1 MDEPLLS
8 VVMPMHNARLFV
20 DESIRSILNQTLQ
33 DFHFI
38 ILDDASTDGS
48 HEIVQQWAR
57 RDSRIEF
64 HQSES
69 CLGLTGSSNL
79 IVSKVKTPFV
89 ARMDA
94 DDISH
99 PDRLKR
105 QVELLQQRPDIGA
118 VGTLCTGID
127 ASGREIRPRDRWR
140 VVRRSRYVP
149 FSHGSATFRK
159 DLFDA
164 IGGYRVCHGA
174 GEDQD
179 LFTRMA
185 HVATVVTLPD
195 ALYSYRYHTSNATF
209 HTSLVSIKQNGN
221 GNGHNLAAYY
231 MLGAMSLW
239 AGQKPQVLKHM
250 LNEPSLKWTPHTLLT
265 LASAAWGSVH
275 PESLKSFLRI
285 LIRSR
290 DMMAGLSV
298 KEGRPYKWRLK

>member
-1 MDEPLLS
+1 MNEPLVS
-8 VVMPMHNARLFV
+8 VVMPVHNARSFV
-20 DESIRSILNQTLQ
+20 DESIRSILNQTFQ

-48 HEIVQQWAR
+48 SEIIERWVT

-64 HQSES
+64 HQTET
-69 CLGLTGSSNL
+69 CRGLTGSSNL
-79 IVSKVKTPFV
+79 IVSKATTPLI

-105 QVELLQQRPDIGA
+105 QVELLQRQPEIGA

-127 ASGREIRPRDRWR
+127 AAGREIRPRDRWR

-159 DLFDA
+159 EVFDA
-164 IGGYRVCHGA
+164 IGGYRECDGA

-195 ALYSYRYHTSNATF
+195 VLYSYRYHTSNATF
-209 HTSLVSIKQNGN
+209 NNSLISIKQNGN

-265 LASAAWGSVH
+265 LASAAWGSAH
-275 PESLKSFLRI
+275 PGSLRSFLRL

-290 DMMAGLSV
+290 DTIAGLSV

>member
-1 MDEPLLS
+1 MNEPLVS
-8 VVMPMHNARLFV
+8 VVMPVHNARLFV

-33 DFHFI
+33 EFHFI

-64 HQSES
+64 HRSES

-79 IVSKVKTPFV
+79 IVSKVKTPLV

-99 PDRLKR
+99 PERLKR
-105 QVELLQQRPDIGA
+105 QVELLQQQPDIGA

-127 ASGREIRPRDRWR
+127 SSGREIRPRDRWR
-140 VVRRSRYVP
+140 VVRRSPYVP

-159 DLFDA
+159 SLFDA
-164 IGGYRVCHGA
+164 IGGYRECHGA

-185 HVATVVTLPD
+185 RVATVVTLPD

-209 HTSLVSIKQNGN
+209 HTSLMSIKQNGN

-239 AGQKPQVLKHM
+239 AGQEPQVLKHM
-250 LNEPSLKWTPHTLLT
+250 LDEPSLKWTPHTLLT

-275 PESLKSFLRI
+275 PGSLKSFLRI